1 MIHGKWQVG
10 DLVRRYTMGNY
21 EHIGNYETMFSLAAG
36 ADVGIIYSASYG
48 NRSEIQ
54 VYWQNTKE
62 TSYYSLYAAEDRLRL
77 IVKRQ

>member
-10 DLVRRYTMGNY
+10 DLVHRYDMPHPGDTDTG
-21 EHIGNYETMFSLAAG
+21 
-36 ADVGIIYSASYG
+36 VGIIYSASYG

-62 TSYYSLYAAEDRLRL
+62 TSYYSLYAAEDKLRL

>member
-1 MIHGKWQVG
+1 MPHPG
-10 DLVRRYTMGNY
+10 DTDTG
-21 EHIGNYETMFSLAAG
+21 
-36 ADVGIIYSASYG
+36 VGIIYSASYG

-62 TSYYSLYAAEDRLRL
+62 ISYYSLYAAEDRLRL